1 MIGLKAGFSRPAFG
15 LGKNTGEGGSQMAPM
30 AAPTYLTPEAYLE
43 LERKATTKNEYLNGE
58 ILAMAGASFAH
69 NFITLDTATHLNNR
83 LMDGECQVAATGDLR
98 VKVSRT
104 ESYFY
109 PDIVVVCGEPRAEDN
124 VFDTLLNPTLI
135 VEVLSTSTE
144 TYDKDE
150 KFTHYRQIDSLQEY
164 ILISQDKVQ
173 VVQYCRREPEWMPT
187 EFRALVDVVPLVS
200 IGCELPLQHIYRRVK
215 FDSGN

>member
-1 MIGLKAGFSRPAFG
+1 
-15 LGKNTGEGGSQMAPM
+15 MAPI

-43 LERKATTKNEYLNGE
+43 LERKAITKNEYVNGD
-58 ILAMAGASFAH
+58 ITAMAGASFAH
-69 NFITLDTATHLNNR
+69 NFITFDTAIHLNNQ
-83 LMDGECQVAATGDLR
+83 LMDTECQVASTGDLR
-98 VKVSRT
+98 VKVAET

-135 VEVLSTSTE
+135 VEVLSASTE
-144 TYDKDE
+144 MYDRDE

-173 VVQYCRREPEWMPT
+173 VLRYRRHEPEWIPT
-187 EFRALVDVVPLVS
+187 EFRTLADVVPLLS
-200 IGCELPLQHIYRRVK
+200 NQCELPLQRVYRRVN
-215 FDSGN
+215 FDNGNEVVTGN

>member
-1 MIGLKAGFSRPAFG
+1 
-15 LGKNTGEGGSQMAPM
+15 MAPI

-43 LERKATTKNEYLNGE
+43 LERKSIRKNEYVNGE
-58 ILAMAGASFAH
+58 TIAPAGASFAH
-69 NFITLDTATHLNNR
+69 NFITFNTAIHLNNQ
-83 LMDGECQVAATGDLR
+83 LMDTECQVASTGDLR
-98 VKVSRT
+98 VKVIQA

-135 VEVLSTSTE
+135 VEVLSASTE
-144 TYDKDE
+144 MYDRDE

-173 VVQYCRREPEWMPT
+173 VVQYRRQEPEWIPT
-187 EFRALVDVVPLVS
+187 EFRSLEEVVPLVS
-200 IGCELPLQHIYRRVK
+200 IQCELPLQHVYRRVK
-215 FDSGN
+215 FDNGN

>member
-1 MIGLKAGFSRPAFG
+1 
-15 LGKNTGEGGSQMAPM
+15 MASV

-43 LERKATTKNEYLNGE
+43 FERKAMTKNEYVNGD
-58 ILAMAGASFAH
+58 IIAMAGASFAH
-69 NFITLDTATHLNNR
+69 NFITLDTATHLNNQ
-83 LMDGECQVAATGDLR
+83 LMGTACQVATADLR
-98 VKVSRT
+98 VKVVQT

-135 VEVLSTSTE
+135 IEVLSASTE
-144 TYDKDE
+144 TYDRDE
-150 KFTHYRQIDSLQEY
+150 KFAHYRQIDSLQEY

-173 VVQYCRREPEWMPT
+173 VIQYIRQEPEWIPT
-187 EFRALVDVVPLVS
+187 EFQALADVVMLAS

-215 FDSGN
+215 FDRDN

>member
-1 MIGLKAGFSRPAFG
+1 
-15 LGKNTGEGGSQMAPM
+15 MASI

-43 LERKATTKNEYLNGE
+43 LERKAITKNEYVNGE
-58 ILAMAGASFAH
+58 TIAMAGASFAH
-69 NFITLDTATHLNNR
+69 NFITFDTAIHLNNQ
-83 LMDGECQVAATGDLR
+83 LIDTECQVASAGDLR
-98 VKVSRT
+98 VKVIQT

-135 VEVLSTSTE
+135 VEGLSASTE

-164 ILISQDKVQ
+164 ILIAQDEVH
-173 VVQYCRREPEWMPT
+173 VMQYRRQDPEWIPT
-187 EFRALVDVVPLVS
+187 EFRTLADVVPLIS
-200 IGCELPLQHIYRRVK
+200 IGCELLLQHVYRRVT
-215 FDSGN
+215 FDNHN

>member
-1 MIGLKAGFSRPAFG
+1 
-15 LGKNTGEGGSQMAPM
+15 MAPM

-43 LERKATTKNEYLNGE
+43 LERKAATKNEYVNGE
-58 ILAMAGASFAH
+58 TLAMAGASFAH
-69 NFITLDTATHLNNR
+69 NFITFDTAIQLNNQ
-83 LMDGECQVAATGDLR
+83 LMDTECQVASTGDLR
-98 VKVSRT
+98 VKVAET

-144 TYDKDE
+144 MYDKDE

-164 ILISQDKVQ
+164 ILILQDKVQ
-173 VVQYCRREPEWMPT
+173 IVQYRCHEPEWIPT
-187 EFRALVDVVPLVS
+187 EFRTLADVVPLLS
-200 IGCELPLQHIYRRVK
+200 NQCELPLQHVYRRVK
-215 FDSGN
+215 FDNGN

>member
-1 MIGLKAGFSRPAFG
+1 
-15 LGKNTGEGGSQMAPM
+15 MAAM

-43 LERKATTKNEYLNGE
+43 LERKAAIKNEYVHGE
-58 ILAMAGASFAH
+58 RIAMAGASFAH
-69 NFITLDTATHLNNR
+69 NFITLDTATYLNNQ
-83 LMDGECQVAATGDLR
+83 LMNGECQVTATGDLR

-135 VEVLSTSTE
+135 IEVLSVSTE
-144 TYDKDE
+144 AYDKDE
-150 KFTHYRQIDSLQEY
+150 KFGHYRHIDSLQEY

-173 VVQYCRREPEWMPT
+173 VVQYRRQEPEWVPT
-187 EFRALVDVVPLVS
+187 AFHELADIVPLVS
-200 IGCELPLQHIYRRVK
+200 IGCELPLQHVYRRVK
-215 FDSGN
+215 FDTGN

>member
-1 MIGLKAGFSRPAFG
+1 
-15 LGKNTGEGGSQMAPM
+15 MAPM

-43 LERKATTKNEYLNGE
+43 LERKAITKNEYVNGE

-69 NFITLDTATHLNNR
+69 NFITLDTATYLNNQ
-83 LMDGECQVAATGDLR
+83 LMDGECQVAGTGDLR

-124 VFDTLLNPTLI
+124 TFDTLLNPTLI
-135 VEVLSTSTE
+135 VEVLSVSTE

-150 KFTHYRQIDSLQEY
+150 KFMHYRQIDSLQEY
-164 ILISQDKVQ
+164 ILISQDREQ
-173 VVQYCRREPEWMPT
+173 VVQYRRQEPEWISI
-187 EFRALVDVVPLVS
+187 EFRVLGDVVPLVS

-215 FDSGN
+215 FDSSH